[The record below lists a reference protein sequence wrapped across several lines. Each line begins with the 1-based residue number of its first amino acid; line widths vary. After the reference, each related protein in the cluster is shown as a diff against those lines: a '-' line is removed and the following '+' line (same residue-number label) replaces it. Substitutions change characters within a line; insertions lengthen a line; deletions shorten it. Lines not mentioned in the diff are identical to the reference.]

1 MGTEQKLE
9 SPPSQRPGLRTE
21 IKTKMNKRK
30 HSQLEAGDGW
40 LARKEAQAMCER
52 KLKRMSSSTL
62 YKTVLVKNT
71 LKFVQNSQE
80 ENILFGDEESYQPA
94 RKMKYYEEEALIHDV
109 NEILNEMI
117 FPQSFLP
124 SPEEMALD
132 WPEPPEELDVSL
144 VPQVDII
151 EKEADEEFLQTIL
164 CDRTNVTITKIS
176 DTQCL
181 ASSGK
186 NHNSSAP
193 PQYSRYPGYHH
204 TDSRMIK
211 PEITLIPAAPLLK
224 CL

>member
-1 MGTEQKLE
+1 MGGGRDRKLAE
-9 SPPSQRPGLRTE
+9 
-21 IKTKMNKRK
+21 KMCQ
-30 HSQLEAGDGW
+30 S
-40 LARKEAQAMCER
+40 
-52 KLKRMSSSTL
+52 KLKRLSSSTL

-71 LKFVQNSQE
+71 LKFVQNSRE
-80 ENILFGDEESYQPA
+80 ENILFGKEENHDEPA
-94 RKMKYYEEEALIHDV
+94 RKKYFEDEDLIHDV

-124 SPEEMALD
+124 SPDEMALD

-181 ASSGK
+181 ASTGK

-211 PEITLIPAAPLLK
+211 PEITLIPAAPLL
-224 CL
+224 